1 MTKISH
7 DDLILVADGRKA
19 LFLRNHGD
27 AALLDLRVEKV
38 LSNGDNGKTFEQG
51 ADRPGRINDSMS
63 GRPSAYE
70 QTDWHDLSEQEFA
83 RTVGATLN
91 EHDRSGKIASLIVV
105 APPAALADLRK
116 TYSVSLKAKLKREIA
131 KDLTKHDV
139 KDIERI
145 LAG

>member
-51 ADRPGRINDSMS
+51 TDRPGRINDSMS

-91 EHDRSGKIASLIVV
+91 EQDRSGKIASLIVV